1 MQAAALM
8 QQVVRGAHREWDG
21 VISDLTPEQAHYQ
34 PAGVA
39 NPIVGLMY
47 HVVSLEDRLI
57 NQTIQGKATLWD
69 SGGWAQKL
77 PAFGRLT
84 LDDARKLKVDLAQ
97 FKAYAKA
104 VGASTEAYVATL
116 TDAELDRQVQGPRGA
131 TPVANFLQVVCNQCL
146 EHGGEISAIKGLQ
159 GAKGYA

>member
-21 VISDLTPEQAHYQ
+21 VISDLTSEQAHYQ

-39 NPIVGLMY
+39 NPIVGLMF

-57 NQTIQGKATLWD
+57 NQTIQGKPTVWD
-69 SGGWAQKL
+69 GGGWGQKL

-84 LDDARKLKVDLAQ
+84 LDDSRKLKVDLAQ
-97 FKAYAKA
+97 FKEYAKA
-104 VGASTEAYVATL
+104 VGASTEAYVAKL

-131 TPVANFLQVVCNQCL
+131 TPVANFLQVICNQCL